1 MKTDTFIKIIM
12 SEACGLASLLW
23 GDLDGMFISLIIFMI
38 LDYITGVMVGICT
51 KELDSSAGFRG
62 IVRKVTMLIV
72 VAVGHTIDQYVLGGG
87 TAVCKCAV
95 VGFYLANEG
104 ISILEN
110 TAKLGVKYPKKLLEI
125 LKQLHDKSDE

>member
-1 MKTDTFIKIIM
+1 MKTDTVIKIIM

-23 GDLDGMFISLIIFMI
+23 GNLDGMFTALIVFMI
-38 LDYITGVMVGICT
+38 LDYITGVMVGICN
-51 KELDSSAGFRG
+51 KNVDSSTGFRG
-62 IVRKVTMLIV
+62 ILRKITMLIV
-72 VAVGHTIDQYVLGGG
+72 VAVGHTLDLYVLGGG
-87 TAVCKCAV
+87 TAVCKCAA

-110 TAKLGVKYPKKLLEI
+110 TAKLGVKYPKKLLDI